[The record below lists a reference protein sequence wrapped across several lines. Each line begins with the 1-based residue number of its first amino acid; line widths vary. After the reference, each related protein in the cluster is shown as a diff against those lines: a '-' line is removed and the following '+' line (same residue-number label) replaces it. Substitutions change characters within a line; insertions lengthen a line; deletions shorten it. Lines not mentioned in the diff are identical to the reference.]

1 MLRVIPFRTPFKL
14 ALTFVFLTAPL
25 VAHAGGTAAAA
36 AIASAAAAA
45 LSDKEPL
52 VAGQSFG
59 ATGYLFVDG
68 VGYSGGR
75 MVYCPASVGFV
86 KPEDM
91 FWSKN
96 KITKG
101 VCQSITGDLPAV
113 PAQDFI
119 DEVLGKGEATVVSVA
134 PVLVQ
139 HGPPYGV
146 IYYKDNGNEESTRE
160 NLRKRTKVTYE

>member
-1 MLRVIPFRTPFKL
+1 
-14 ALTFVFLTAPL
+14 
-25 VAHAGGTAAAA
+25 
-36 AIASAAAAA
+36 
-45 LSDKEPL
+45 
-52 VAGQSFG
+52 
-59 ATGYLFVDG
+59 
-68 VGYSGGR
+68 

-119 DEVLGKGEATVVSVA
+119 DEVLGKGERQSSVLPRCSSSTV
-134 PVLVQ
+134 L
-139 HGPPYGV
+139 HM
-146 IYYKDNGNEESTRE
+146 E
-160 NLRKRTKVTYE
+160 

>member
-1 MLRVIPFRTPFKL
+1 MLRAIPFRAPFKL
-14 ALTFVFLTAPL
+14 ALTFVFLTTPL
-25 VAHAGGTAAAA
+25 FAHAGGTAAAA

-45 LSDKEPL
+45 HSDKEPL

-91 FWSKN
+91 FRSKN

-101 VCQSITGDLPAV
+101 VCQSID
-113 PAQDFI
+113 
-119 DEVLGKGEATVVSVA
+119 VVQVSF
-134 PVLVQ
+134 L
-139 HGPPYGV
+139 
-146 IYYKDNGNEESTRE
+146 
-160 NLRKRTKVTYE
+160 KRSMVRRHTLQSRPLIQRAAR

>member
-1 MLRVIPFRTPFKL
+1 
-14 ALTFVFLTAPL
+14 
-25 VAHAGGTAAAA
+25 
-36 AIASAAAAA
+36 
-45 LSDKEPL
+45 
-52 VAGQSFG
+52 
-59 ATGYLFVDG
+59 
-68 VGYSGGR
+68 

-91 FWSKN
+91 FRSKN

-101 VCQSITGDLPAV
+101 VCQSIAGDLPAV

-134 PVLVQ
+134 PVLAQ
-139 HGPPYGV
+139 YGPPYGV